1 MQSKPY
7 GAKTMQSAL
16 DLRETPKAENTVMII
31 GWRQW
36 ADAGSIS
43 SALPRYLLERTK
55 SRKIGDVK
63 NDGFYL
69 FQFPGTHDLVRP
81 VVKFEE
87 GFPAQLELPKN
98 EFYYGTVDT
107 TGVVYFLGDEPHMD
121 VERYA
126 NAVLDAAQALNVSR
140 IISFGGV
147 YAEVPYNKERSV
159 SVAYSKKSLKE
170 ELSKLSVMFSNYHGG
185 ASISSVLTKLAGE
198 RDMDYIGLYAFVPT
212 YDLSRFSSLENAIR
226 LENDFMA
233 WHGVMKRV
241 NYLLKTQF
249 DLTDLEKRSEVLVSV
264 LDDKIEE
271 LQSQSASEV
280 RDYFE
285 QLAANFEEEVF
296 EPLDDVWE
304 TELGRLLDE
313 GEEE

>member
-1 MQSKPY
+1 
-7 GAKTMQSAL
+7 MQSAL
-16 DLRETPKAENTVMII
+16 ELRETPQATNTVMLV

-55 SRKIGDVK
+55 SRKIGQLN

-69 FQFPGTHDLVRP
+69 FQFPGTHDLLRP
-81 VVKFEE
+81 VVKFED
-87 GFPAQLELPKN
+87 GLPSQLELPKN
-98 EFYYGTVDT
+98 EFYYGTVGN
-107 TGVVYFLGDEPHMD
+107 TGVLYFIGDEPHMD

-140 IISFGGV
+140 IIGFGGV

-159 SVAYSKKSLKE
+159 SVAYSKPSLKE
-170 ELSKLSVMFSNYHGG
+170 ELAKLSVIFSNYHGG
-185 ASISSVLTKLAGE
+185 ASMGSVMTKFAGE

-233 WHGVMKRV
+233 WHGVMRRV
-241 NYLLKTQF
+241 NYLLKTHF
-249 DLTDLEKRSEVLVSV
+249 DLSDLEKRSETLVTV
-264 LDDKIEE
+264 LDEKVDE
-271 LQSQSASEV
+271 LQAQSASAV
-280 RDYFE
+280 HAYFE
-285 QLAANFEEEVF
+285 QLAANFNEEVF
-296 EPLDDVWE
+296 EPLDDLWE
-304 TELGRLLDE
+304 AELGRLLDE
-313 GEEE
+313 GEE

>member
-1 MQSKPY
+1 
-7 GAKTMQSAL
+7 MQSAL
-16 DLRETPKAENTVMII
+16 ELRETPQAKNTVMLV
-31 GWRQW
+31 GFRQW

-43 SALPRYLLERTK
+43 SALPRYLLERTH
-55 SRKIGDVK
+55 SRKIGHIK

-87 GFPAQLELPKN
+87 GYPIELELPKN
-98 EFYYGTVDT
+98 EFYYGTIGE
-107 TGVVYFLGDEPHMD
+107 TGILYFIGDEPHLD

-126 NAVLDAAQALNVSR
+126 NAVLDAAKQLNVSR
-140 IISFGGV
+140 IIGFGGV

-159 SVAYSKKSLKE
+159 SVAYSKRELKE

-185 ASISSVLTKLAGE
+185 ASIGSVLTKLAGE
-198 RDMDYIGLYAFVPT
+198 RNMDYIGLYAFVPT

-233 WHGVMKRV
+233 WYGVMRRV
-241 NYLLKTQF
+241 NYLLKTNF
-249 DLTDLEKRSEVLVSV
+249 DLSDLEKRSETLVNV
-264 LDDKIEE
+264 LDDKVTE
-271 LQSQSASEV
+271 LQAQSSSAV
-280 RDYFE
+280 LDYFD
-285 QLAANFEEEVF
+285 QLAANFEEAVF

-304 TELGRLLDE
+304 QELGRLLDE
-313 GEEE
+313 GDE